1 MAESEQDQSAN
12 TARFRAFA
20 QQGEDDLPAPW
31 RMRASGS
38 RVLLFAVGVVCVAV
52 VIGVI
57 AFALS

>member
-1 MAESEQDQSAN
+1 MAESEQDPSAN

-20 QQGEDDLPAPW
+20 DRGEDDLPAPW

-52 VIGVI
+52 VIGAI

>member
-1 MAESEQDQSAN
+1 MAEPEQDPSAN

-20 QQGEDDLPAPW
+20 DQGDDDLPAPW
-31 RMRASGS
+31 RMRASRS
-38 RVLLFAVGVVCVAV
+38 RVLLFACVVLGVAV